1 MELTNNYKSFE
12 AYRSYLLE
20 PASKTQRIFGSSKPE
35 QKNKILKLLF
45 LNFEINEK
53 RLNCNP
59 LEPFNASS
67 TMSKLDLAPGAGFEP
82 AAYWLT
88 ANRST
93 AELPRNMC
101 CIIASF

>member
-1 MELTNNYKSFE
+1 MKLTNNDKSFE
-12 AYRSYLLE
+12 ADRSYLLE

-67 TMSKLDLAPGAGFEP
+67 TMSKSRNWLRQLDSNQHIIYKL
-82 AAYWLT
+82 YKT
-88 ANRST
+88 TRSY
-93 AELPRNMC
+93 L
-101 CIIASF
+101 

>member
-1 MELTNNYKSFE
+1 MNSRLQQYVHNLQTLTRKKSSPHTIAISVIHNHYCLTYSALLEIYNYKN
-12 AYRSYLLE
+12 
-20 PASKTQRIFGSSKPE
+20 
-35 QKNKILKLLF
+35 NKKDLNYTCWVLKF
-45 LNFEINEK
+45 
-53 RLNCNP
+53 
-59 LEPFNASS
+59 
-67 TMSKLDLAPGAGFEP
+67 DLAPGAGFEP

>member
-1 MELTNNYKSFE
+1 MKLTNNDKSFE
-12 AYRSYLLE
+12 ADRSYLLE
-20 PASKTQRIFGSSKPE
+20 PVSKTQRIFGSSKPE

-67 TMSKLDLAPGAGFEP
+67 TMSKSRFGSGGGVRTRGLLVNSQPL
-82 AAYWLT
+82 Y
-88 ANRST
+88 R
-93 AELPRNMC
+93 
-101 CIIASF
+101 